1 MTNNTTN
8 NNEQNFE
15 TDHWYAIFS
24 GWLIFPA
31 LVAFFALIGSAIM
44 VIFVNPAEL
53 SGFDLMIYWVDAI
66 SLPLLL
72 IIFYTWFTRKRIMPI
87 LIIIFFIINVLFNL
101 SYFIAGYGIDM
112 VNLAVSIIWIVYFIR
127 SKRVKVTFIR

>member
-44 VIFVNPAEL
+44 GIFVNPAEL

-66 SLPLLL
+66 SLPLSL

-87 LIIIFFIINVLFNL
+87 LIILFCIIDVLCGL
-101 SYFIAGYGIDM
+101 SYCIAVQVVDI
-112 VNLAVSIIWIVYFIR
+112 VNLAVRIIWIVYFIR
-127 SKRVKVTFIR
+127 SKRVAATFIK

>member
-15 TDHWYAIFS
+15 ADHWYAIFS

-127 SKRVKVTFIR
+127 SKRVKATFIK